1 MDRNEP
7 LKNIKDSFNQ
17 LSSREESSK
26 NEIEKD
32 DWGRETFFL
41 LKKTKKIKINRNNTL

>member
-1 MDRNEP
+1 MDSSEP
-7 LKNIKDSFNQ
+7 LKKIKDSFNK
-17 LSSREESSK
+17 LSSIEESSK

-41 LKKTKKIKINRNNTL
+41 LKKTKKDKDKQK

>member
-1 MDRNEP
+1 MDNNEP

-26 NEIEKD
+26 NKEIEKD

-41 LKKTKKIKINRNNTL
+41 LKKTIKINRNNTL